1 MDRHV
6 LRRGGIREVS
16 GAAEPAVAVPAG
28 VDGRGRA
35 DDVHGGAA
43 VDRRDSL
50 AAMADD
56 LAGRSMAGPSYLLPH
71 RARPRAREHRSA
83 YRGGCEAVRQGH
95 LAAVDGRASGAGEH
109 RELQRDPVVDRPLPG
124 PRYRGPHVSHPWI
137 PGLCRLSLSRPVFLG
152 HAPAGPA
159 PDHPQCQA
167 EPRGGRLPRADGTS
181 ARIRR
186 ADRLLRWKRHGR
198 QAIERGFSPGRFE
211 SLCAALGQHAGL
223 AVYQHRRAIQL
234 GGARGAHVAGIAA
247 TDNGG

>member
-6 LRRGGIREVS
+6 LRRRGIREVS

-28 VDGRGRA
+28 VHGRGRA
-35 DDVHGGAA
+35 HDVDGGAA

-56 LAGRSMAGPSYLLPH
+56 LAGRSMAGPPYLLPH

-83 YRGGCEAVRQGH
+83 YRGGREAVRQGH

-109 RELQRDPVVDRPLPG
+109 RELQRDPVVDRPFPG
-124 PRYRGPHVSHPWI
+124 SRYRRAHVPNPWI
-137 PGLCRLSLSRPVFLG
+137 SGLCRLSLSRPVFLG
-152 HAPAGPA
+152 HAPARPT

-167 EPRGGRLPRADGTS
+167 EPRGGRLPRADGAG
-181 ARIRR
+181 ARVRR
-186 ADRLLRWKRHGR
+186 ADCLLRWKRRGR

-223 AVYQHRRAIQL
+223 AVYQHRRAGQL
-234 GGARGAHVAGIAA
+234 GGAYPAGAAA
-247 TDNGG
+247 TDDGG